1 MTAPDPSSS
10 SHAPS
15 AAPVEGD
22 NARAKIH
29 RWLFPADE
37 HAGHAHA
44 TSPWYRVL
52 WLTGVDYFSTL
63 GYQPGLALLAAGALS
78 PLATAVLVL
87 VTLFGALPIY
97 GQVAQRSYDGQGS
110 ISMLERLLPGWP
122 GKLLVLAMLGFA
134 STDFVITMTLS
145 AADAAQH
152 AVENPLLHHWL
163 EGHQVSLTLVL
174 LALLALV
181 FLKGFREAI
190 GLATWLA
197 VPYLVLNLVVVV
209 RGGMEILAHPELV
222 ANWRAALTLRGDP
235 TALLLASLLTF
246 PKLALG
252 LSGFETG
259 VSVMPL
265 VHGSDTET
273 RERTLPPVA
282 RIANTRKLLV
292 AAAVIMSF
300 FLIASSFVAT
310 LLIPVTAYDTEAA
323 AAAGVKAEASGRALA
338 YLAHTYLGHGF
349 GTVYDV
355 STILILWFA
364 GASAMAAMLNL
375 IPRYL
380 PRYGMAPTFVQHARP
395 LVLVLFGI
403 DVAVT
408 VWFQAD
414 VEKQGGA
421 YATGVLALILSASV
435 AVMLA
440 KVREAREAR
449 QSSLR
454 AAPWM
459 IIAVVFLYTFVD
471 NSVERPDGLV
481 ISAVFIFGMLTV
493 GGISR
498 WSRAK
503 ELRVEAIDW
512 VNEREGAVTNRLAL
526 PDERHHASTEHIFEL
541 MRAAHVNV
549 VTIKDAEGVLKQS
562 PHELLEQAKRGD
574 KRAQGAAIFQE
585 HRARIVEHYK
595 VDGPFC
601 FVHVDLDADVSRFDT
616 RLRVWATRV
625 GSDYAVVIRNATA
638 VPNAIAWIVN
648 YLSPRSVFLGLTPEN
663 PMVQAVRHLFFGTGE
678 TGLLVYQI
686 LLRHW
691 ASTPEDEPRPHIHLL
706 LEGDG
711 RTGPPR
717 PPTR

>member
-1 MTAPDPSSS
+1 MTAPAKSPGPTAPPSRG
-10 SHAPS
+10 A
-15 AAPVEGD
+15 G
-22 NARAKIH
+22 ARKAID
-29 RWLFPADE
+29 RWLFPPDE
-37 HAGHAHA
+37 HTGQAHA

-78 PLATAVLVL
+78 PLATIVLVL

-97 GQVAQRSYDGQGS
+97 GQVAQRSYEGQGS

-152 AVENPLLHHWL
+152 AVENPYLHHWL
-163 EGHQVSLTLVL
+163 EGHQVSLTLVFL
-174 LALLALV
+174 TLLALV

-190 GLATWLA
+190 GIATWLA
-197 VPYLVLNLVVVV
+197 IPYLILNLVVVV
-209 RGGMEILAHPELV
+209 RGGMEVVAHPELV

-235 TALLLASLLTF
+235 TALLVASLLTF

-265 VHGSDTET
+265 VRGSDTET
-273 RERTLPPVA
+273 RERVVPPVE
-282 RIANTRKLLV
+282 RIANTRKLLT

-300 FLIASSFVAT
+300 FLVSSSFVAT
-310 LLIPVTAYDTEAA
+310 LLIPETAYSAEAA

-338 YLAHTYLGHGF
+338 YLAHTYLGSAF

-395 LVLVLFGI
+395 LVLVLFAI
-403 DVAVT
+403 DVVVT
-408 VWFQAD
+408 LWFQAD

-435 AVMLA
+435 AVTLA
-440 KVREAREAR
+440 KVKDAREAGK
-449 QSSLR
+449 SSLH

-459 IIAVVFLYTFVD
+459 LISLVFLYTFLD
-471 NSVERPDGLV
+471 NTVERPDGLI
-481 ISAVFIFGMLTV
+481 ISGVFIFGTLLV
-493 GGISR
+493 GGLSR

-503 ELRVEAIDW
+503 EMRVEAIDW

-526 PDERHHASTEHIFEL
+526 PDEIRHASTEHLFEL
-541 MRAAHVNV
+541 MRAARVNV
-549 VTIKDAEGVLKQS
+549 VTIKDAGNVLKQS
-562 PHELLEQAKRGD
+562 PHELLEQRKRGE
-574 KRAQGAAIFQE
+574 KGSHGSLGIFQD

-595 VDGPFC
+595 VEGPFC
-601 FVHVDLDADVSRFDT
+601 FVHVDLDTDVSRFDT

-625 GSDYAVVIRNATA
+625 GNDYAVVIRNATA
-638 VPNAIAWIVN
+638 VPNAIAWVVN
-648 YLSPRSVFLGLTPEN
+648 NLEPRSVFLGLTPEN
-663 PMVQAVRHLFFGTGE
+663 PVVQAARHLFFGTGE

-691 ASTPEDEPRPHIHLL
+691 ASTPEDEPRPHIYLL
-706 LEGDG
+706 LEGDVH
-711 RTGPPR
+711 
-717 PPTR
+717 PPTRGTPRT